1 MKSFLFRT
9 VLPPGASKVDQT
21 CKFDD
26 FLNLTQLF
34 SMTPNSVLVVMNDV
48 NNVIYNN
55 FVAHDQFK
63 EKYTGFSLGAYKVD
77 QNTIFSTKW
86 LNFSNFRDS
95 WSENCVS

>member
-1 MKSFLFRT
+1 MKNFLFCT

-21 CKFDD
+21 RKFDD

-34 SMTPNSVLVVMNDV
+34 SMTPYSVLVGINNV

-55 FVAHDQFK
+55 FVSNGQLLNMHRLLTRAN
-63 EKYTGFSLGAYKVD
+63 KVD
-77 QNTIFSTKW
+77 QKTIFSTKW
-86 LNFSNFRDS
+86 LNFVNFRDS